1 MQAIRMGL
9 NVLKVFGK
17 KCLVFVDAYF
27 DAKTNRGFGE
37 SDIVPVQKAD
47 PSLGRGVSP
56 VRSSY

>member
-1 MQAIRMGL
+1 MGL

-27 DAKTNRGFGE
+27 DAKTTCGFGE
-37 SDIVPVQKAD
+37 SDRVPVQKAD